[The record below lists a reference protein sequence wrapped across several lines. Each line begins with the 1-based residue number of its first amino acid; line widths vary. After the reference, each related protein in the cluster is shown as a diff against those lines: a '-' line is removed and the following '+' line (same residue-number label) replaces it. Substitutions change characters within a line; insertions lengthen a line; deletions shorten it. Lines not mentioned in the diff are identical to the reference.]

1 MWVDAVSHRVS
12 FERFLVFLLG
22 RSTLHRAARKEMK
35 HCRGEMLSY
44 TGGIN
49 LQNLL
54 PGSIFKVNSLAG
66 VKGG

>member
-1 MWVDAVSHRVS
+1 MSHGAS
-12 FERFLVFLLG
+12 FERFLVFLSG
-22 RSTLHRAARKEMK
+22 RNTLHKAARKEMK

-49 LQNLL
+49 LQNL
-54 PGSIFKVNSLAG
+54 PPRSIFKANSLAG

>member
-1 MWVDAVSHRVS
+1 
-12 FERFLVFLLG
+12 
-22 RSTLHRAARKEMK
+22 MK